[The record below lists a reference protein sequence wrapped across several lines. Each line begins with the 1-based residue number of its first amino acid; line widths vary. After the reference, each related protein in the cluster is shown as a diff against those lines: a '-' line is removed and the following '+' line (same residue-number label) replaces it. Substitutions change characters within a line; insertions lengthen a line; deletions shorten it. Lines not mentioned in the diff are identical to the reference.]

1 MRGATEPERKQN
13 LETSISIHAPRAG
26 RDSGLIREGFYLRIS
41 IHAPRAGRDIDV
53 PELVL
58 TIRISIH
65 APRAG
70 RDLNEYDITEHLKKF
85 QSTRPVRGATELW
98 DLSGLYEKIS
108 IHAPRAGRDKG
119 SLRSW
124 CLR

>member
-70 RDLNEYDITEHLKKF
+70 RDSAVAAVFNAF
-85 QSTRPVRGATELW
+85 PV
-98 DLSGLYEKIS
+98 IS
-108 IHAPRAGRDKG
+108 IHAPRAGRDRHG
-119 SLRSW
+119 FVRLM
-124 CLR
+124 